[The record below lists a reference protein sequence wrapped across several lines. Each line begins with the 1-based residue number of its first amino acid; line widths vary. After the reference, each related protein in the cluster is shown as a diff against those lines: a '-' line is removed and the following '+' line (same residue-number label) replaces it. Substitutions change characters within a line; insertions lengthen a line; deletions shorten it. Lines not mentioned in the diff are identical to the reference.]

1 MSENKRAAD
10 RPGIFAPI
18 RQAGIASVEFAL
30 LAIFFLTLLFG
41 IMELARIVYL
51 FNTLQEVTRRAAA
64 MAANSDFNEDAVNR
78 IRRQALF
85 RDSNDRLIL
94 ADFVSPDHL
103 KIEYLSVSRDGA
115 TSALA
120 MVPATPLPSTPAQ
133 NYLNCLTSPYNA
145 NCVKLVRVSVCLP
158 RREGCDAVPY
168 QMLFPLA
175 HFSGLTLPRSTT
187 IAPAQTMGRKSGDLP
202 AL

>member
-1 MSENKRAAD
+1 MPENKRAVGGLA
-10 RPGIFAPI
+10 FLMPI
-18 RQAGIASVEFAL
+18 RQSGIASIEFAL
-30 LAIFFLTLLFG
+30 VAIFFLTLLFG
-41 IMELARIVYL
+41 IMELARIVYV

-64 MAANSDFNEDAVNR
+64 LAASSDFNDDAVNS

-85 RDSNDRLIL
+85 RDANDRLIL
-94 ADFVSPDHL
+94 ADFVTPDHL

-145 NCVKLVRVSVCLP
+145 NCVKLVRVSVCQP
-158 RREGCDAVPY
+158 GGVGCDAVPY
-168 QMLFPLA
+168 QMLFPMT
-175 HFSGLTLPRSTT
+175 HFVGLTLPRSTT
-187 IAPAQTMGRKSGDLP
+187 IAPAQTLGRKPGDLP